1 MSVDMSKSNENM
13 DAAQHEGTYA
23 SFTALFKYGT
33 VAIVV
38 ILLLMAFF
46 LL

>member
-1 MSVDMSKSNENM
+1 MAVDQELQRHRDTWLGFAKLIRWSL
-13 DAAQHEGTYA
+13 G
-23 SFTALFKYGT
+23 
-33 VAIVV
+33 AIVI

>member
-1 MSVDMSKSNENM
+1 MAVDQEL
-13 DAAQHEGTYA
+13 QRHQETWVG
-23 SFTALFKYGT
+23 FTRLLRWG
-33 VAIVV
+33 VAIIVI

>member
-1 MSVDMSKSNENM
+1 MAVDQELQRHKETWI
-13 DAAQHEGTYA
+13 G
-23 SFTALFKYGT
+23 FTRFMKWG

-38 ILLLMAFF
+38 IVLLLMAFF

>member
-1 MSVDMSKSNENM
+1 MAVDQELQRHRETWLGFAKLMRWSVI
-13 DAAQHEGTYA
+13 
-23 SFTALFKYGT
+23 
-33 VAIVV
+33 AIVI

>member
-1 MSVDMSKSNENM
+1 MTM
-13 DAAQHEGTYA
+13 DQELKRHQDGWIG
-23 SFTALFKYGT
+23 FTRLLKWGI
-33 VAIVV
+33 AIVII

>member
-1 MSVDMSKSNENM
+1 MAVDQELERHKETWI
-13 DAAQHEGTYA
+13 G
-23 SFTALFKYGT
+23 FTRFMKWG

-38 ILLLMAFF
+38 IVLLLMAFF

>member
-1 MSVDMSKSNENM
+1 MAM
-13 DAAQHEGTYA
+13 DQELQRHKEVWIG
-23 SFTALFKYGT
+23 FTRLLKWAIA
-33 VAIVV
+33 AIVI

>member
-1 MSVDMSKSNENM
+1 MTM
-13 DAAQHEGTYA
+13 DQELQRHKDVWIG
-23 SFTALFKYGT
+23 FTRLLKWAIA
-33 VAIVV
+33 AIVV